1 MGKYYLLSQRI
12 YSRKMIGRKEGDMVT
27 LKDVP
32 AGKFIQ
38 AYADFLKKSNKIEL
52 PSWVDLVKTGHFHE
66 LAPYDDDWFYTRA
79 AAIIRKLYIKPG
91 YGVGRLANKFGGKE
105 RNGSARKHHA
115 KDSRGVIRA
124 AMKALEKAKLLTR
137 YNDKSRKD
145 FAHDESTRPCNDTK
159 LNRRV
164 VSDEGK
170 KTINNIAKEVFDRLT

>member
-1 MGKYYLLSQRI
+1 MLEI
-12 YSRKMIGRKEGDMVT
+12 SR
-27 LKDVP
+27 P
-32 AGKFIQ
+32 FIFKQ
-38 AYADFLKKSNKIEL
+38 NVIKI
-52 PSWVDLVKTGHFHE
+52 
-66 LAPYDDDWFYTRA
+66 

-145 FAHDESTRPCNDTK
+145 FADDTRPSNDTK

-164 VSDEGK
+164 VSDDGK
-170 KTINNIAKEVFDRLT
+170 KTINNIAKEVFERLTNADL